1 MALCLIITRLYWRNV
16 SYGVPIRSIS
26 AFRIRSADELDKLD
40 LVKRV
45 LVDLHRSLKQS
56 EEAGRKWLSFNRL
69 NPFDFVKSQQS
80 VANSPKT
87 VSL

>member
-1 MALCLIITRLYWRNV
+1 MVLCSIITRLFWRNV
-16 SYGVPIRSIS
+16 LYGVSIRSIS
-26 AFRIRSADELDKLD
+26 AFRIRSADDLDKLD

-56 EEAGRKWLSFNRL
+56 EEAGQKWLSFHRL
-69 NPFDFVKSQQS
+69 DPFDFVKSQQS